1 MDFLGLTSITAS
13 LHLLLLTTV
22 LTFCI
27 HSAAQ
32 WLLSFFSASHA
43 CHEGKEKTRRHGARH
58 RQKAFVFFSIL
69 NPLLQACHF
78 HRTHS
83 HQYSLLWNK
92 MLIYY

>member
-13 LHLLLLTTV
+13 LHLLLPMTV

-32 WLLSFFSASHA
+32 WLISFFSASHA
-43 CHEGKEKTRRHGARH
+43 CREGKEKTWCQAQTEGIC
-58 RQKAFVFFSIL
+58 FFSIL
-69 NPLLQACHF
+69 SPLLQACHF

-83 HQYSLLWNK
+83 HQYSLLLNK